1 MRPECGRIFYAVF
14 MRRMSEM
21 TATQPQARQRHAAA
35 ILRTQK
41 KANFCRARAPQK
53 SAADAR
59 RLAINTP
66 TAPRK

>member
-14 MRRMSEM
+14 MRRKRRIK

-41 KANFCRARAPQK
+41 KANFCRAR
-53 SAADAR
+53 
-59 RLAINTP
+59 NP
-66 TAPRK
+66 TIICH